1 MHIYE
6 VINESGEVF
15 AFEIN
20 NTLLSRKKVIQIIEE
35 LPGVTVVSK
44 PQDFVFDN
52 ESEFCQFEYEGDTF
66 IIEEPW
72 DDSSRY
78 WIGPK
83 PIKFT
88 PNINSI
94 MNHFR
99 DR

>member
-20 NTLLSRKKVIQIIEE
+20 NTLLSRKKVIQIIED
-35 LPGVTVVSK
+35 LPGVNVVGRPK
-44 PQDFVFDN
+44 GFVFDN
-52 ESEFCQFEYEGDTF
+52 ENEFCQFEYEGNTF

-72 DDSSRY
+72 GDSSRY
-78 WIGPK
+78 WVGPK
-83 PIKFT
+83 PIAFT

-94 MNHFR
+94 IKHFR
-99 DR
+99 DQ